1 MPFPIGT
8 LVDLYDSGF
17 RQWRGEYTVVKI
29 TETGLHKIKNTKT
42 NSQQFVKETALR
54 MGRLRPFRIESL
66 YDAEA
71 LALRRKH

>member
-1 MPFPIGT
+1 
-8 LVDLYDSGF
+8 
-17 RQWRGEYTVVKI
+17 VKI

-66 YDAEA
+66 YDG
-71 LALRRKH
+71 L